1 MIGKHIEEIIL
12 IGRGLP
18 YVRRSMRRIPAR
30 QRPSLSDGRDDAF
43 AAMDKTNTID
53 SSWSIVPSAESR

>member
-12 IGRGLP
+12 IGRGAA
-18 YVRRSMRRIPAR
+18 VRRSMRRIPAR

-53 SSWSIVPSAESR
+53 PSWSIVPSAESR